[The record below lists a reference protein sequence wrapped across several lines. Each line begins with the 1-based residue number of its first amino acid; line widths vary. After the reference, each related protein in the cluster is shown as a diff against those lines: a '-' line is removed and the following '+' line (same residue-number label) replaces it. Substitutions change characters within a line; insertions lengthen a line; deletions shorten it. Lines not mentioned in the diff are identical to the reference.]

1 MNLKLI
7 PKDSIVQSFLTIGK
21 FTEIPWSYLT
31 VICLSGLS
39 HLLKRNVIF
48 KVGKMQV
55 TPNLSVMLIGDA
67 GVGKGQA
74 MTLGLRYIL
83 HPFSRERQ
91 VRGATSEGIAQHF
104 FNIHKQLGEDPTC
117 GYLVYGELASGIG
130 KKDYQQG
137 IIPTLTDILSD
148 EDSYA
153 HATRHDPIIIP
164 HPTLVV
170 QAGSTPEWFHRLP
183 QDAIEGGFL
192 PRFLI
197 VAEDAGRPPIPRP
210 EEWMDSEDEKAD
222 QEAEIALKDGIYWL
236 LHHFQSS
243 QRPYRIFF
251 EKEAGHVYDN
261 WYSNRFSEFGPL
273 VKGYAQRSRAIV
285 ARLAMLMALSRK
297 QKMITLPDVEFAL
310 GFLRYNMERLEHAML
325 PPTDEARCVAGI
337 LGMLPAHTTEVIKEL
352 RPRFNSG
359 LVLKTLMM
367 LRDTGEIKQR
377 LTEGIN
383 VWYTEKTAE
392 RPKEL
397 NESPN

>member
-1 MNLKLI
+1 MKIELI
-7 PKDSIVQSFLTIGK
+7 PKDSIVKDFLTIGR
-21 FTEIPWSYLT
+21 FTEVPYSFLT

-55 TPNLSVMLIGDA
+55 TPNLSVMLIGEA

-74 MTLGLRYIL
+74 MTLGQRYIL
-83 HPFSRERQ
+83 KPFSPERQ

-104 FNIHKQLGEDPTC
+104 FNVHKQLGEDPTC
-117 GYLVYGELASGIG
+117 GYLIYGELASGVG

-148 EDSYA
+148 EDSYS
-153 HATRHDPIIIP
+153 HATRHDPIVIP

-197 VAEDAGRPPIPRP
+197 VCEQEGRPPIPRP
-210 EEWMDSEDEKAD
+210 EEWMDREDI
-222 QEAEIALKDGIYWL
+222 EAEVEAELNLREGIAWL
-236 LHHFQSS
+236 LENFQNAA
-243 QRPYRIFF
+243 RPYRIFF
-251 EKEAGHVYDN
+251 EKEAGFVYDN

-285 ARLAMLMALSRK
+285 ARLAMLMAVSRK

-310 GFLRYNMERLEHAML
+310 GFLRYNMERLEQAML
-325 PPTDEARCVAGI
+325 PPTDEARCVAAI
-337 LGMLPAHTTEVIKEL
+337 EKCLPATLPQIIKQL
-352 RPRFNSG
+352 RPKFSSG
-359 LVLKTLMM
+359 LVAKTVMM
-367 LRDTGEIKQR
+367 MRDCGEIDNR
-377 LTEGIN
+377 EGM
-383 VWYTEKTAE
+383 WYTKGTQAT
-392 RPKEL
+392 
-397 NESPN
+397 